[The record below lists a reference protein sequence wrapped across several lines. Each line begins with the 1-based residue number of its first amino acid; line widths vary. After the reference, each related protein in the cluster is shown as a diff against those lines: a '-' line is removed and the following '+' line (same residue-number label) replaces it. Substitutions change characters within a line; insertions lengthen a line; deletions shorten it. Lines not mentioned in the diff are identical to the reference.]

1 MNSIYYNCWLFY
13 LTTFLIVLKG
23 LERLANEEADTPLP
37 RENFAPAPTFLKDF
51 SAVTFPIFTPCLDA
65 IKIHEIKNF
74 SKKAME
80 MNVTYQKEKQFLIYQ
95 K

>member
-1 MNSIYYNCWLFY
+1 MILRPNYFSSTNFLSSSSARKSMNSIYYNCWLFY

-23 LERLANEEADTPLP
+23 LERLANEEADTPLVP

-65 IKIHEIKNF
+65 IK
-74 SKKAME
+74 KA
-80 MNVTYQKEKQFLIYQ
+80 
-95 K
+95 